1 MGNLSPFMSG
11 HVQPRDS
18 KGTPE
23 EQLRQA
29 IESAGLPPPAS
40 IHVDGQIH
48 RFATSSKP
56 DDDSG
61 WYVIYSGD
69 VPAGAFGDW
78 RSGVNQKFVADI
90 GRKLTPV
97 EEMQNAQ
104 RIADAKRRNE
114 EDRRIRNERAADT
127 CQEIWD
133 GAMGAGPDHPYLK
146 RKGISPHL
154 ARLASDGRLI
164 VPLFDA
170 DGNLSTLQYIDA
182 DGDKKYH
189 PGGKAKAGLCQ
200 IGAFPLPGDVKA
212 SGKIYIAEGYATSA
226 TIYEATG
233 MACIAAYSAGNLES
247 VAMIVRNRFPSAEI
261 VIVADND
268 KFDERQ
274 KIYPGRHFADLA
286 AAVSGATVVMPPGDP
301 GSGDA
306 NDYRAN
312 GGDLIALLTPSLDM
326 VSKLKAI
333 FGDELG
339 DEYEAPDEVVQ
350 GLVVARALTVIY
362 GDSNSG
368 KTFFALSLGCAV
380 SEGVSCYSRM
390 TDGGLVIYLAT
401 EAPGSIRARMQALKR
416 FHQVKLSR
424 LVMVPVPLNFYS
436 NAGDAMDVI
445 RLVDQVSRARNA
457 PVRMIIADTLARMS
471 AGANENSGE
480 DMGPVMDRF
489 ALVAEHTGASVV
501 IIHHSG
507 KDQAKGARGWSGIRA
522 HIDTEIEVEES
533 DGTRFAKVT
542 KQRELAS
549 KGDEIAF
556 ELQVVQMGMSKF
568 GAEVTTCVAVPSEG
582 EKRVKIDKATRDRH
596 RILKAAFE
604 FSGMDKLDGYP
615 YITRSSLVQYLV
627 EKEGR
632 SPDSARRAATEAP
645 DRLIGFLTVAGTIQ
659 AKGNGWIVT
668 DPEMASVMN
677 ILASARAK
685 NQQPGNAEIQ
695 VGTNAGAEA
704 KTE

>member
-1 MGNLSPFMSG
+1 MGNLTPFMSE
-11 HVQPRDS
+11 HVHPRDS

-29 IESAGLPPPAS
+29 IESAGLPPPGS

-48 RFATSSKP
+48 RFATSAKP

-78 RSGVNQKFVADI
+78 RSRVNQKFVADI

-114 EDRRIRNERAADT
+114 EDRRIRNERAAET

-133 GAMGAGPDHPYLK
+133 SAMGAGPDHPYLK

-200 IGAFPLPGDVKA
+200 IGAFPLPGDAKA

-247 VAMIVRNRFPSAEI
+247 VAMTVRNRFPSAEI

-286 AAVSGATVVMPPGDP
+286 AAASGATVVMPPGDP
-301 GSGDA
+301 GSGDT

-312 GGDLIALLTPSLDM
+312 GGDLSGLLSLGNSIIDRM
-326 VSKLKAI
+326 RVV
-333 FGDELG
+333 FGDELS
-339 DEYEAPDEVVQ
+339 DVYEAPDEVIQ
-350 GLVVARALTVIY
+350 DLVVAKSMTVIY

-368 KTFFALSLGCAV
+368 KTFFVLSLATAV
-380 SEGVSCYSRM
+380 SEGIDAYGKK
-390 TDGGLVIYLAT
+390 TDCGLVLYLAP
-401 EAPGSIRARMQALKR
+401 EAPGSIRSRMQALKR
-416 FHQVKLSR
+416 HGGYSLKNLA
-424 LVMVPVPLNFYS
+424 MVPIPLNFYS
-436 NAGDAMDVI
+436 NVGDASSVI
-445 RLVDQVSRARNA
+445 ALVKHISQAKGM
-457 PVRMIIADTLARMS
+457 PVKMIIADTLARMS
-471 AGANENSGE
+471 TGANENSGE
-480 DMGPVMDRF
+480 DMGPVMERF
-489 ALVAEHTGASVV
+489 STVTEETGAAMV
-501 IIHHSG
+501 IIHHNG
-507 KDQAKGARGWSGIRA
+507 KDAAKGARGWSGIRA
-522 HIDTEIEVEES
+522 HIETEIEVQE
-533 DGTRFAKVT
+533 DNGVRFATVM
-542 KQRELAS
+542 KQRELGS
-549 KGDEIAF
+549 KGLEICF
-556 ELQVVQMGMSKF
+556 DLEVIEMGISKF
-568 GAEVTTCVAVPSEG
+568 GFPVTTCVAVPASG
-582 EKRVKIDKATRDRH
+582 EKKEKLDKATRDRH
-596 RILKAAFE
+596 RILRAAFE
-604 FSGMDKLDGYP
+604 FSGMDQLDGLP
-615 YITRSSLVQYLV
+615 YVTRSSLVQYLI
-627 EKEGR
+627 EKEAK

-645 DRLIGFLTVAGTIQ
+645 DRLVGFLIAAGTIQ
-659 AKGNGWIVT
+659 ARGNGWVVT
-668 DPEMASVMN
+668 DLEMAS
-677 ILASARAK
+677 
-685 NQQPGNAEIQ
+685 
-695 VGTNAGAEA
+695 
-704 KTE
+704 